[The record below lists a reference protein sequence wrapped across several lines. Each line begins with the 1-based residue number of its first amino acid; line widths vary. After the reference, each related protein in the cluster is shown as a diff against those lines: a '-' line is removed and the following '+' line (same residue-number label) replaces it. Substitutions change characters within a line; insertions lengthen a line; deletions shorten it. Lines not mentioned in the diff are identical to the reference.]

1 MTKLTK
7 HKTEPKHPA
16 PRKAPPVGPPKPD
29 ARDAALQE
37 AQREVATVKADL
49 VEKTECWQAQME
61 RATKAENELRAR
73 DEEIQA
79 LKEQLQTL
87 KDQLQRQQM
96 RSHEHQ
102 RLEAVRL
109 ANHGGDPK

>member
-1 MTKLTK
+1 MKPKK
-7 HKTEPKHPA
+7 HKTQPKPPA
-16 PRKAPPVGPPKPD
+16 PRKAPPIEPPKPD
-29 ARDAALQE
+29 ARDTALQE
-37 AQREVATVKADL
+37 AQRELATVKVDL
-49 VEKTECWQAQME
+49 VEKTECWQAQSE
-61 RATKAENELRAR
+61 RAFKAENELRAR

-79 LKEQLQTL
+79 LKGELQTL

-109 ANHGGDPK
+109 ANHGGGPK

>member
-1 MTKLTK
+1 MKTTK
-7 HKTEPKHPA
+7 HKPQPKHPA
-16 PRKAPPVGPPKPD
+16 PKKALPVEPPKPD

-37 AQREVATVKADL
+37 ARRELATVKADL
-49 VEKTECWQAQME
+49 VEKTECWKAQSE
-61 RATKAENELRAR
+61 RAFKAENELHVR

-79 LKEQLQTL
+79 LKGELQTL

-109 ANHGGDPK
+109 ANHGGGPK

>member
-1 MTKLTK
+1 MKPK
-7 HKTEPKHPA
+7 KRKTEPKHPA
-16 PRKAPPVGPPKPD
+16 PKKVLPIEPPKPD

-37 AQREVATVKADL
+37 AQRELDTVKADL
-49 VEKTECWQAQME
+49 VEKTECWKAQME

-79 LKEQLQTL
+79 LKGELQTL

-109 ANHGGDPK
+109 ANHGGGPK